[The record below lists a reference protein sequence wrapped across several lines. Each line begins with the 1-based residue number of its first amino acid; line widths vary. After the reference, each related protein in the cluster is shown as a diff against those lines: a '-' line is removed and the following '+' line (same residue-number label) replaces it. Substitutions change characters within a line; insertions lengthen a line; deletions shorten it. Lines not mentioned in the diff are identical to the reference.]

1 MGTPSSRGRFRL
13 QSTNASSSTPHA
25 RETPPENTSTQSIFS
40 VSGQRHKGC
49 QPKTV
54 NGEATIV
61 PSRLIA
67 DDLLPH
73 SSLPASPP
81 PPPTASLTSS
91 AILGVDME
99 MMAPDTSLGL
109 VDGPNLDNDNA
120 IIQDL
125 SPSAPLPSSFFD
137 AAPLTPAPPSQIRV
151 DDTFPHAIST
161 AGVCDKADKVLDT
174 LRDVKLS
181 PGQFFYTVMD
191 RRNVR
196 FEPHQNGF
204 LPSRLAW
211 VLCIIS
217 LIWWYWKTSF
227 IEWMEPHARELV
239 CQRVADEFEKDKDR
253 IVMSVAGV
261 TPEFLSTWSLC
272 SMFGWKGTGNE
283 RQPVTGSEAM
293 PWWYAIL
300 NAATKTDRSDDNN
313 QRTGDLGRSS
323 ITAQAF
329 HVRSYHSSMFQFMF
343 SVFAWA
349 RCRVGCACLETRGT
363 DRSWSTYD
371 NINLSTTIHV
381 EQHPGAPQKVQSG
394 TFSII
399 YELYGVRI
407 EPI

>member
-13 QSTNASSSTPHA
+13 QSTNASSSTPNA
-25 RETPPENTSTQSIFS
+25 RDTPPENTSTQSIFS
-40 VSGQRHKGC
+40 VSGQRHKGRL
-49 QPKTV
+49 PKTV

-81 PPPTASLTSS
+81 PPPTGSLNSTT
-91 AILGVDME
+91 ILDVDME

-109 VDGPNLDNDNA
+109 VDDLNLDNDDA

-125 SPSAPLPSSFFD
+125 PSSPPLPSSFFD
-137 AAPLTPAPPSQIRV
+137 VAPLTPAATPKPNPTSQIRV

-196 FEPHQNGF
+196 FDAHQNGF
-204 LPSRLAW
+204 YRRDSRW
-211 VLCIIS
+211 VLCILS
-217 LIWWYWKTSF
+217 LIWWHWKALF
-227 IEWMEPHARELV
+227 LEWMEPHARELV

-253 IVMSVAGV
+253 MVMSVAGV
-261 TPEFLSTWSLC
+261 TPEFLSTWSLH

-283 RQPVTGSEAM
+283 RQPVTS
-293 PWWYAIL
+293 
-300 NAATKTDRSDDNN
+300 
-313 QRTGDLGRSS
+313 Q
-323 ITAQAF
+323 
-329 HVRSYHSSMFQFMF
+329 
-343 SVFAWA
+343 
-349 RCRVGCACLETRGT
+349 
-363 DRSWSTYD
+363 
-371 NINLSTTIHV
+371 
-381 EQHPGAPQKVQSG
+381 
-394 TFSII
+394 
-399 YELYGVRI
+399 
-407 EPI
+407 